1 MHPSSLVLGPVPGV
15 LGWAGWGWTPT
26 MRNKLWVARPSRS
39 SGFNEGTFGENQSP
53 SDALGCSD
61 KAWVSS
67 FPHWC

>member
-1 MHPSSLVLGPVPGV
+1 
-15 LGWAGWGWTPT
+15 
-26 MRNKLWVARPSRS
+26 MRNKLWVALPSRS
-39 SGFNEGTFGENQSP
+39 SGFNEGTLGENQSP